1 MRHLAHPQHTSD
13 VIPFFRR
20 VQASE
25 VGPSTHHAAGVSLD
39 PRHVALRSDV
49 NVAVSRGG
57 EPLLLVNDLAI
68 FPGLL
73 DIRCRVT
80 CIFITSRED
89 TVFLVFIVVTFRK
102 QVAEKVLLE
111 LGPVMHGAVPG
122 AVGKTLGLL

>member
-1 MRHLAHPQHTSD
+1 M
-13 VIPFFRR
+13 
-20 VQASE
+20 
-25 VGPSTHHAAGVSLD
+25 
-39 PRHVALRSDV
+39 RSDV